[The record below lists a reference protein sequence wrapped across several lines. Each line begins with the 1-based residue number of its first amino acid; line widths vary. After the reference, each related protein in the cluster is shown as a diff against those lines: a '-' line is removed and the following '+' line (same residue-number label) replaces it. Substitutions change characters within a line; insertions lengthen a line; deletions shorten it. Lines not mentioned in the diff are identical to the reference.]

1 MKLDMSD
8 KELRMFLSNLSEEGQ
23 EFITQ
28 SKFLRRFWSAY
39 TYDNVFAAADGEKMS
54 KAPMSEEVKKLRMV
68 MSI

>member
-1 MKLDMSD
+1 MKIELSD
-8 KELRMFLSNLSEEGQ
+8 KDLRMFLQHLCEEGS

-39 TYDNVFAAADGEKMS
+39 TYDNVFAQEGKGMS

-68 MSI
+68 QSI